1 MLKDQ
6 ALKYYF
12 THLKNEP
19 LESICIKLKGNFKGD
34 EYKRDILDEQNGIKL
49 TDGTE
54 KALDALINHIWHLQR
69 GLHKD
74 LQNNTTFYNK
84 LLTACRKIPACKP
97 AVY

>member
-1 MLKDQ
+1 M
-6 ALKYYF
+6 KYYF

-19 LESICIKLKGNFKGD
+19 LESIYIRLKSNFKGD
-34 EYKRDILDEQNGIKL
+34 EYKQDILDKWNSIKL

-54 KALDALINHIWHLQR
+54 KALDALINRIWYLQH

-74 LQNNTTFYNK
+74 LQNDTTFYNK
-84 LLTACRKIPACKP
+84 FLTACRKIFAYKP